1 MKTYT
6 RFDRKGNLFQTR
18 IENCIS
24 CKRTL
29 IWDEM
34 FHNGYTD
41 GPVLCHLCKQAR
53 NEVLNEELR
62 NMEPSDEN

>member
-1 MKTYT
+1 MLT
-6 RFDRKGNLFQTR
+6 L
-18 IENCIS
+18 NCIS

-34 FHNGYTD
+34 FANGYTD
-41 GPVLCHLCKQAR
+41 GPVLCHHCKQVR

-62 NMEPSDEN
+62 QEEPDEN